1 MAQQLTHI
9 ELLYLSFIGP
19 DEFVN
24 AFAREL
30 SSPLPSKGIFSCR
43 SPCLKVYRACVLRAQ
58 LFYEPNSLYAPK
70 RDYACNCCIC
80 IGKILIIFLGSDLS
94 VHEMQ
99 PEAMEAR
106 LRAGKKT
113 PNLGKR

>member
-30 SSPLPSKGIFSCR
+30 SSPLPSKGYLFAVG
-43 SPCLKVYRACVLRAQ
+43 PKVCKLLEVQ
-58 LFYEPNSLYAPK
+58 LFFSAAMQSTCFGFWTLNLQERPDTETFNLSENLGENSLYAPK
-70 RDYACNCCIC
+70 RRDFAC
-80 IGKILIIFLGSDLS
+80 DW
-94 VHEMQ
+94 
-99 PEAMEAR
+99 
-106 LRAGKKT
+106 
-113 PNLGKR
+113 

>member
-30 SSPLPSKGIFSCR
+30 SSPLPSKGNLFTGG
-43 SPCLKVYRACVLRAQ
+43 PKVWYVQ
-58 LFYEPNSLYAPK
+58 E
-70 RDYACNCCIC
+70 
-80 IGKILIIFLGSDLS
+80 
-94 VHEMQ
+94 VV
-99 PEAMEAR
+99 
-106 LRAGKKT
+106 T
-113 PNLGKR
+113 